1 MNKNII
7 IYVSSRN
14 NYDMLEGEVL
24 KNIDFDG
31 FEFINVDDGSCEE
44 EVENGKRICQKND
57 IIFLHNKSTGVQFA
71 TQTLID
77 FINENRKECKW
88 IVCFQHDN
96 HPLTNNFFGEID
108 NLIGDNKLN
117 SFGAIGFNNIDT
129 GKRYTKDHYEKWK
142 MGERPLGMIGINVFG
157 SGPDR
162 FICSGKDKVAINNYQ
177 AWKLP
182 FIIEF
187 PMWASVGINID
198 KWNGFVK
205 PTTDYEFHLWF
216 IDIMM
221 QLNINNSPCIVMPD
235 LYCMNDQSSK
245 RKYNIPANSA
255 KYARKGDF
263 YHFGS
268 YGPHL
273 KNFKKRWGWDYEK
286 GRESLEKVIVRYKD
300 TLIEQFYNNDISK
313 TKKPLKIYNF
323 NY

>member
-1 MNKNII
+1 
-7 IYVSSRN
+7 
-14 NYDMLEGEVL
+14 
-24 KNIDFDG
+24 
-31 FEFINVDDGSCEE
+31 
-44 EVENGKRICQKND
+44 
-57 IIFLHNKSTGVQFA
+57 
-71 TQTLID
+71 
-77 FINENRKECKW
+77 
-88 IVCFQHDN
+88 
-96 HPLTNNFFGEID
+96 
-108 NLIGDNKLN
+108 
-117 SFGAIGFNNIDT
+117 
-129 GKRYTKDHYEKWK
+129 
-142 MGERPLGMIGINVFG
+142 
-157 SGPDR
+157 
-162 FICSGKDKVAINNYQ
+162 
-177 AWKLP
+177 
-182 FIIEF
+182 
-187 PMWASVGINID
+187 
-198 KWNGFVK
+198 
-205 PTTDYEFHLWF
+205 
-216 IDIMM
+216 M